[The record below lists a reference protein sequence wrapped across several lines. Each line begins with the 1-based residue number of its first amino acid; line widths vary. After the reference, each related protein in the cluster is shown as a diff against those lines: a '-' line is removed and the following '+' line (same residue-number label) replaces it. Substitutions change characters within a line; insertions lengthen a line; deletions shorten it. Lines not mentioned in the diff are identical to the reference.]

1 MCKKVV
7 FGLILNFVCIWALTF
22 TSQAQEDTESETGAE
37 NVLHVAIPT
46 PSSGMGDE
54 TSSSYI
60 GYTEEYLHEVS
71 QYTGWK
77 YEVIEVSGAYERGLQ
92 SALDMLRAGT
102 VDLVAPVA
110 LSGENA
116 DTGLYYSQNSFV
128 TTSVELQ
135 VPNVV
140 YEGEGLKEDVRVAV
154 MDGSGLEDLANE
166 FFTRNKI
173 TPQYVVCQNAEE
185 QIEAVCSGKADVM
198 LNSTLEHIPEM
209 SVVAEFSPRS
219 LHFVAGDQDLMRE
232 LDNAIMDMRQAN
244 VLFAQELYE
253 EYIIGVSQVLTLEE
267 TAFIEQSE
275 PYVVAILDHNAP
287 YQYMDEETGKY
298 QGVGMDLLNYIA
310 QETGLQFEFV
320 LAGSWDE
327 LTRLLE
333 EGKVQIVAAM
343 PHDHGMAAS
352 RDLTLTRSYATS
364 PYVLVSH
371 RSFSGADSEKRLA
384 LTEDSTYTDGYYV
397 GEVHRYPTI
406 EECME
411 AVRTGEADYTYT
423 DLYTARYYLGDSRYK
438 SLEFKTQSY
447 TPRSLCFGLARHAP
461 SELLSVLNK
470 SINQL
475 SATDIQNII
484 TQNINPSRQTSLF
497 DVIIDYPM
505 QSLLVICTVSLLIAS
520 LLVFLLWRKEK
531 MRKVLHKKAMEDG
544 LTNLYNAA
552 ACRKLVTKKLR
563 LMREEQTGAFIIM
576 DMDDFK
582 EVNDGYGHQTGDRVL
597 QELAGLLRD
606 ILRADSVIARIGGD
620 EFVAFLP
627 SVEKEENI
635 LSICDRIRSE
645 AHFICAGDRSIT
657 LSIGAVPAKAH
668 DDYDTL
674 YRLADKAL
682 YEVKADTKDKVCF
695 AERDI

>member
-1 MCKKVV
+1 
-7 FGLILNFVCIWALTF
+7 
-22 TSQAQEDTESETGAE
+22 
-37 NVLHVAIPT
+37 
-46 PSSGMGDE
+46 
-54 TSSSYI
+54 
-60 GYTEEYLHEVS
+60 
-71 QYTGWK
+71 
-77 YEVIEVSGAYERGLQ
+77 
-92 SALDMLRAGT
+92 
-102 VDLVAPVA
+102 
-110 LSGENA
+110 
-116 DTGLYYSQNSFV
+116 
-128 TTSVELQ
+128 
-135 VPNVV
+135 
-140 YEGEGLKEDVRVAV
+140 
-154 MDGSGLEDLANE
+154 
-166 FFTRNKI
+166 
-173 TPQYVVCQNAEE
+173 
-185 QIEAVCSGKADVM
+185 
-198 LNSTLEHIPEM
+198 
-209 SVVAEFSPRS
+209 
-219 LHFVAGDQDLMRE
+219 
-232 LDNAIMDMRQAN
+232 
-244 VLFAQELYE
+244 
-253 EYIIGVSQVLTLEE
+253 
-267 TAFIEQSE
+267 
-275 PYVVAILDHNAP
+275 
-287 YQYMDEETGKY
+287 
-298 QGVGMDLLNYIA
+298 
-310 QETGLQFEFV
+310 
-320 LAGSWDE
+320 
-327 LTRLLE
+327 
-333 EGKVQIVAAM
+333 
-343 PHDHGMAAS
+343 
-352 RDLTLTRSYATS
+352 
-364 PYVLVSH
+364 
-371 RSFSGADSEKRLA
+371 
-384 LTEDSTYTDGYYV
+384 
-397 GEVHRYPTI
+397 
-406 EECME
+406 ME